1 MNNRIRKLNAG
12 RDYIADNYQA
22 PLSLPDIASY
32 SCMSPYHFLRVF
44 KDTYGETPNEFLMRL
59 RIEKAKGMLI
69 TENYSVSE
77 VCEKVGYISLGSFS
91 SLFLKQ
97 VGMAPTLYRRKLWA
111 MSTELYRFPAQ
122 AIPAC
127 FAYHFLGKLTKWAI
141 LEKCS
146 FYSLYKIEQNTQ
158 QGIHRWSHP

>member
-1 MNNRIRKLNAG
+1 
-12 RDYIADNYQA
+12 
-22 PLSLPDIASY
+22 
-32 SCMSPYHFLRVF
+32 
-44 KDTYGETPNEFLMRL
+44 MRL

-127 FAYHFLGKLTKWAI
+127 FAYRFLGKLTK
-141 LEKCS
+141 
-146 FYSLYKIEQNTQ
+146 
-158 QGIHRWSHP
+158 